1 MVERVAE
8 VGVEIIV
15 LLTERFVTLV
25 SSAAGDATRVGVS
38 DRTRSSAKSAD
49 AAEAKARTS
58 SSSVARTFQ
67 SIRASTASSDVW
79 SDLFAREG
87 RSVLLDL
94 LSFLSDPDLTTLADI
109 LPSIV
114 DCEVDGTMT
123 TELSALMLFL
133 FSVFTVL
140 LLLLLL
146 RAVPRRRAEDEA
158 VRPDSSRTLR
168 WYSVRARSRGARGL
182 GGFDGRETSSGTDS
196 KRESSCVKKEKSV
209 GKSPR
214 SGEGEEE

>member
-15 LLTERFVTLV
+15 LLTERFVTQV

-94 LSFLSDPDLTTLADI
+94 LSFLSVPDLTTLADI

-123 TELSALMLFL
+123 TELSALLLFL
-133 FSVFTVL
+133 FSVFTV